1 MNIVTNKHCKDMNS
15 SKLKKTDIIFGVC
28 HVTENNQNI
37 LPSAICSANGEK
49 YSVLEDVIKKS
60 PENIIDEIIDS
71 GLKGR
76 GGAGFPTGYKWKF
89 ASVSAEPEKYVICN
103 ADEGEPGTFKD
114 RDILLKV
121 PGKIFAGMTMCAY
134 CIKAK
139 QGYIYLRG
147 EYKFML
153 PQLQKELDDFHGV
166 IKKIGFDFH
175 IQILLGSGA
184 YVCGEETSL
193 MESMEGKRGEPRNK
207 PPFPTIEG
215 FRNKP
220 TVINNVETFVNV
232 VMIQKYGVD
241 EFKKLGTHDSR
252 GSKVFSVSGDTPKAG
267 VYELELG
274 MKLSDFVE
282 EYGDGDTKAV
292 QVGGASGFCV
302 PRKKF
307 EETIIGFEG
316 IPTGGSMMLFN
327 SSRSMYN
334 VLSNYLEFFAEESC
348 GQCTPCRVGCQQLLL
363 GIRAIKKGSKPTE
376 YLDTLLKLSDSMRIT
391 AKCGLGQSVANSF
404 SSIVSNFTEEMIY

>member
-1 MNIVTNKHCKDMNS
+1 MNS
-15 SKLKKTDIIFGVC
+15 NNLKKTDVIFGKC
-28 HVTENNQNI
+28 ECADNK
-37 LPSAICSANGEK
+37 K
-49 YSVLEDVIKKS
+49 YPVLEEVLKKE
-60 PENIIDEIIDS
+60 PQDIISEIIES

-76 GGAGFPTGYKWKF
+76 GGAGFPTGLKWKF
-89 ASVSAEPEKYVICN
+89 AAGQPESEKYIICN

-121 PGKIFAGMTMCAY
+121 PGKVFAGMAICSY

-139 QGYIYLRG
+139 KGYIYLRG

-153 PQLQKELDDFHGV
+153 PQLNKVLAEFHEIIKNMGYDFT
-166 IKKIGFDFH
+166 IE
-175 IQILLGSGA
+175 ILLGSGA

-207 PPFPTIEG
+207 PPFPVVEG
-215 FRNKP
+215 FKNKP

-232 VMIQKYGVD
+232 AMIQKYGVA
-241 EFKKLGTHDSR
+241 EFKKLGTQDSR
-252 GSKVFSVSGDTPKAG
+252 GSKVFSISGDTPKAG
-267 VYELELG
+267 VFELELG

-307 EETIIGFEG
+307 KETIIGFEG

-334 VLSNYLEFFAEESC
+334 VLSNYLDFFAEESC
-348 GQCTPCRVGCQQLLL
+348 GQCTPCRVGCQQLVQ
-363 GIRAIKKGSKPTE
+363 GIKAIKKGTKNEE
-376 YLDTLLKLSDSMRIT
+376 YLDTLLKLTESMKLT

-404 SSIVSNFTEEMIY
+404 FSIVSNFREEMIY